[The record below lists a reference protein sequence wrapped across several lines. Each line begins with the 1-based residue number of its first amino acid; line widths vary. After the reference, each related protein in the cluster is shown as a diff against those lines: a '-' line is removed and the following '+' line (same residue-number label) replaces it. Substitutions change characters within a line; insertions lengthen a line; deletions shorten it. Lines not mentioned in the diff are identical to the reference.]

1 MSVTSTWS
9 STRKMVLEHA
19 LEHRAQIGCRL
30 QIAVLVEIGL
40 LAARPISDDPATLER
55 TAGEQRHC
63 CGTVIGSVI
72 AVDTR
77 GAAELCDQ
85 SHHSLQA
92 APMLVS
98 IAAIAASSIGSRA
111 MILLPDERRQ
121 WPYRPAF
128 QNGMSSH

>member
-1 MSVTSTWS
+1 MPGQSAM
-9 STRKMVLEHA
+9 TRPSLSA
-19 LEHRAQIGCRL
+19 
-30 QIAVLVEIGL
+30 
-40 LAARPISDDPATLER
+40 PP
-55 TAGEQRHC
+55 GEQRHC

-121 WPYRPAF
+121 WALSTCVSKRYEQPLTELSIGRRAHGRNIGQSGNTPDSAAT
-128 QNGMSSH
+128 QTA